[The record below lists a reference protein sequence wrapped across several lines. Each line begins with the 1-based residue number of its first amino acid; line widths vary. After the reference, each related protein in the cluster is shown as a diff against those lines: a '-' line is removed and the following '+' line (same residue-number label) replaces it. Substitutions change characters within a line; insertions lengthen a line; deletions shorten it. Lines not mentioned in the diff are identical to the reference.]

1 MTSEKWK
8 NILGNI
14 KDNFTV
20 EEEGNE
26 HLDEEGGID
35 IEYIIFI
42 GPVGRMR
49 LEFIS
54 KPVILDKKTI
64 YSRRI
69 GSETKVEYVYS
80 ETERTYK
87 LMVYQQDEEGGEWV
101 EMEGDVYL
109 ADF

>member
-1 MTSEKWK
+1 MTPEKWK

-101 EMEGDVYL
+101 EMEEEM
-109 ADF
+109 FI